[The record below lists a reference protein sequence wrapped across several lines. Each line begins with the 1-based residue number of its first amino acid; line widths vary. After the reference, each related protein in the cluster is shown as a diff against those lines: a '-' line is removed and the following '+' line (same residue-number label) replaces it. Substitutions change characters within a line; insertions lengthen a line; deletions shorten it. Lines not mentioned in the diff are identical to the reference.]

1 MTSASKKNKILLFAL
16 FDINPDINFANANK
30 KIKRLEKF
38 QFYRWKKAYLTTH
51 LSTPKKSST
60 NSNTIANIPLYDN
73 INIKSLLK
81 NWAIDQLFTKSKFA
95 GQAATQLLAK
105 EEFLE
110 QGEIKHG
117 VYWTSDMPP
126 YRRPDFF
133 YPWQNVGVDLMKLG
147 HCMWQ
152 ASRQKIGKTT
162 GAFCADFEEMLE
174 KPGTVITLVAPG
186 LEQAIILLRQG
197 FKEII
202 TLDNGSKFDLWNQL
216 YRPYFIIDNVKK
228 MVMKNNSILQVIAL
242 SEFTTPGLATDVLHI
257 EEIDKA
263 VSDPQK
269 LRALAAL
276 LPTIRARRDY
286 AKIRI
291 TCNNKSGVYRILREE
306 LKKFGPY
313 FPIYL
318 EVANPGKFTGNHII
332 YNEDVE
338 VSGKPDIDEVLKIF
352 LDTLIGSGYSAQQLG
367 NVDDFSGELWN
378 PDKLELAYDKGRHI
392 ELKSLYPHCGMGIDP
407 GAIHAFVPT
416 IYALEGTQVTHL
428 WTGRFS
434 IAGKTEGEQKK
445 MLMFIAQRIAYAYVH
460 FNCEFIASESNS
472 GAHLIVP
479 FIIDEIEKLLDEP
492 EHKSF
497 AKVRLIWSNF
507 GGDSQVSGKQ
517 ISRADFISMMQF
529 LIDFEQITFQDRNDP
544 EHIQHIEFARY
555 NPETEEKS
563 EKTFKGDSV
572 DASMHCC
579 WWLCGGWEFMNKIS
593 GKIRKEVDLKL

>member
-1 MTSASKKNKILLFAL
+1 MTVRKYCQKDVHKL
-16 FDINPDINFANANK
+16 FDLDLKTTYKVAK
-30 KIKRLEKF
+30 KKMPGLN
-38 QFYRWKKAYLTTH
+38 QMTFYRAKKSYIPQ
-51 LSTPKKSST
+51 LSTPQNPPIT
-60 NSNTIANIPLYDN
+60 NNVTIANIPLYDN

-133 YPWQNVGVDLMKLG
+133 YPWQNTGVDLMKLG

-291 TCNNKSGVYRILREE
+291 TCNNKSGIYRILREE
-306 LKKFGPY
+306 LKRFGPY

-332 YNEDVE
+332 YNEDIE

-378 PDKLELAYDKGRHI
+378 PDKLELAYEKGRHT
-392 ELKSLYPHCGMGIDP
+392 ELKAMYPHVGMGVDP
-407 GAIHAFVPT
+407 GAIHAFVAT
-416 IYALEGTQVTHL
+416 IYAFENNQVYHL

-445 MLMFIAQRIAYAYVH
+445 MLEYIAQKIAYAYARFH
-460 FNCEFIASESNS
+460 CEFIASESNS
-472 GAHLIVP
+472 GAHLIIPYIQNFV
-479 FIIDEIEKLLDEP
+479 DEYVNTSEGR
-492 EHKSF
+492 SF
-497 AKVRLIWSNF
+497 AKWHLIWSNF

>member
-1 MTSASKKNKILLFAL
+1 MQLQKVKLKDVLKLIEQNPSISLKDAQAILPGLKQRTFYNAKTAYKQALPIPQKTGVAKNATVM
-16 FDINPDINFANANK
+16 
-30 KIKRLEKF
+30 
-38 QFYRWKKAYLTTH
+38 QFPNYE
-51 LSTPKKSST
+51 
-60 NSNTIANIPLYDN
+60 N
-73 INIKSLLK
+73 INIKNLLK
-81 NWAIDQLFTKSKFA
+81 LWAIDQMFKNTKFA
-95 GQAATQLLAK
+95 GQAATQLLSK

-133 YPWQNVGVDLMKLG
+133 YSWQNVGVDLMKLG

-228 MVMKNNSILQVIAL
+228 MVMKNGSILQVIAL

-276 LPTIRARRDY
+276 VPTIRARRDY

-291 TCNNKSGVYRILREE
+291 TCNNKSGIYRILREE
-306 LKKFGPY
+306 LKKFGVY

-318 EVANPGKFTGNHII
+318 EIANPGKFTGNHII

-338 VSGKPDIDEVLKIF
+338 CSAKPDIDDILKVF
-352 LDTLIGSGYSAQQLG
+352 MDTLIGQGYTAQQLG

-378 PDKLELAYDKGRHI
+378 PDKLELAYEKGRHT
-392 ELKSLYPHCGMGIDP
+392 ELKTMYPHVGMGVDP
-407 GAIHAFVPT
+407 GAIHAFVAT
-416 IYALEGTQVTHL
+416 IYAFENNQVQHL

-445 MLMFIAQRIAYAYVH
+445 MLEYIAQKIAYAYARFH
-460 FNCEFIASESNS
+460 CEFIASESNS
-472 GAHLIVP
+472 GAHLIIPYVQN
-479 FIIDEIEKLLDEP
+479 FVEEYVSES
-492 EHKSF
+492 EGRSF
-497 AKVRLIWSNF
+497 AKWHLIWSNF

-529 LIDFEQITFQDRNDP
+529 LIDFEQITFQDRNDA
-544 EHIQHIEFARY
+544 EHVQHIEFARY